1 MINLLPTPVKEN
13 YYFARRNSRLARWL
27 FMMSLAFA
35 GLGVLGVFGILFLN
49 NTAKS
54 YDTQVATMETS
65 LKLQKQ
71 AETEKEVKEISNNLK
86 LALQVLSKQVL
97 YSQMLK
103 QLATLIP
110 SNAALANLTINQ
122 GQNALDI
129 TASTADYT
137 AATQLQVNLADPNNK
152 IFSKADILNISCA
165 TSGSTEVKRYPCTV
179 TIRALFNTKNPFL
192 FSANS
197 PAIPAASGAKP

>member
-1 MINLLPTPVKEN
+1 MINLLPPEVKEN
-13 YYFARRNSRLARWL
+13 YRFARRNSRLASWVVT
-27 FMMSLAFA
+27 MSLAFG
-35 GLGVLGVFGILFLN
+35 GLAVLAVFGIFFLN
-49 NTAKS
+49 QTARS
-54 YDTQVATMETS
+54 YDSQVSAMESS

-103 QLATLIP
+103 QLATIIP
-110 SNAALANLTINQ
+110 NNAVLANLTINQ
-122 GQNALDI
+122 NQNALDI
-129 TASTADYT
+129 TANTTDYT

-165 TSGSTEVKRYPCTV
+165 TPSGGEVKRYPCSVTV
-179 TIRALFNTKNPFL
+179 RALFNTKNPFL
-192 FSANS
+192 FISNTTT
-197 PAIPAASGAKP
+197 GAKP